1 MPSTW
6 GWKLSTDPDDV
17 MNFLNGKGAYKHPVK
32 DFRVGGTWR
41 GTYTEFYIFYKSYR
55 SLRPTSGWGWKKS
68 TDPDDVMN
76 FLNGKGAYKDPVKDA
91 RVTVM
96 WRDTYEEFYIFYK

>member
-6 GWKLSTDPDDV
+6 GWKL
-17 MNFLNGKGAYKHPVK
+17 
-32 DFRVGGTWR
+32 
-41 GTYTEFYIFYKSYR
+41 
-55 SLRPTSGWGWKKS
+55 S